1 MLNAFKGYD
10 KFALPAS
17 LMLSKKK
24 RTSKV
29 NLYDSR
35 GRVPAGK
42 VGTYFG
48 SWLTMVAYFL
58 IAIIISN

>member
-1 MLNAFKGYD
+1 MLNAFKSYD
-10 KFALPAS
+10 TFALPAN

-35 GRVPAGK
+35 DRVPSGK

-48 SWLTMVAYFL
+48 SWMTMVAYFL
-58 IAIIISN
+58 IA